1 MTRHPNVVLMTD
13 NLRKR
18 RRLFRLLLILTA
30 TIILQSEGLRLAGAR
45 SGPGDAANDAL
56 RRGEELR
63 RRWNIDGAEEAFRE
77 AAALEPASLE
87 AAVGLARIAR
97 ARLEYA
103 RALRL
108 LDNTAD
114 DRTSS
119 MIVLNEYGA
128 VYLAAEEPA
137 QARRFFENALR
148 ISSSDSQ
155 AIVGLAGADLL
166 EHDYQGA
173 TLRLRECLERD
184 PKSSPARAM
193 LARVLLEIQKESE
206 AAKEAEGAIALDA
219 YNVDAIYVL
228 AYVRSIQRKASESR
242 SLARRVISLD
252 QFHFGARRMLS
263 QYLDGHAG
271 YEQRV
276 SEQARLLYVKGRS
289 LKEDGDLSRAAAEL
303 EAALRIEPRYYRALI
318 ALADIWLSQ
327 GEFHRASTTARLA
340 ASVEPDGAIAQ
351 FELSCAHRGLNERA
365 RIEIGAVDFGKL
377 FYAQPA
383 PAAYATTREIFPNY
397 RFLTKRQQSVIDA
410 AVGPLAGYLPGLA
423 KRKARHY
430 LLSYDQRPGDISG
443 FADVAGEKTF
453 DGRYYA
459 SLRGVGGRT
468 AVSGI
473 ENIDQA
479 AFGGFNTIAHEFAHQ
494 VHMVALGKSEVR
506 EIRRLYASAR
516 REGRVLDYYAAGN
529 EDEYFAQGYEAFI
542 SERKRP
548 GAGVTG
554 GHTRHEL
561 LRRDPDL
568 HKFLMKLTGRQ
579 QARSGVEAS

>member
-1 MTRHPNVVLMTD
+1 MTD
-13 NLRKR
+13 NLRKGR
-18 RRLFRLLLILTA
+18 PFWVLLLIT
-30 TIILQSEGLRLAGAR
+30 TITLQVGGLRPAGAR
-45 SGPGDAANDAL
+45 SGPGDSANEAL

-63 RRWNIDGAEEAFRE
+63 RKWNIDGAEEAFRE

-97 ARLEYA
+97 ARLDYA

-108 LDNTAD
+108 LDKTPD
-114 DRTSS
+114 ERRSS
-119 MIVLNEYGA
+119 TLVLNEYGA

-137 QARRFFENALR
+137 QARRFFESALR
-148 ISSSDSQ
+148 ISSLDSQ
-155 AIVGLAGADLL
+155 AVVGLAGADLL

-173 TLRLRECLERD
+173 TRRLRECLERD
-184 PKSSPARAM
+184 PQSNPARAM
-193 LARVLLEIQKESE
+193 LARVLLEMHRESE
-206 AAKEAEGAIALDA
+206 AAKGAEGAIALDA

-228 AYVRSIQRKASESR
+228 AYVKSIERKANESR

-271 YEQRV
+271 YEQSV
-276 SEQARLLYVKGRS
+276 SEQARLHYARGRS
-289 LKEDGDLSRAAAEL
+289 LKEEGELSRAAGEL

-318 ALADIWLSQ
+318 ALADIWLRQ
-327 GEFHRASTTARLA
+327 GEFHRASTTAGLA
-340 ASVEPDGAIAQ
+340 ASVDPDGSIAQ

-365 RIEIGAVDFGKL
+365 RIEIGASDFGTL

-383 PAAYATTREIFPNY
+383 PAAYAITREIFPNY
-397 RFLTKRQQSVIDA
+397 RFLTKRQQAVIDI
-410 AVGPLAGYLPGLA
+410 AVGGLAGYLPRLA

-430 LLSYDQRPGDISG
+430 LLSFDQRPGDIPG

-459 SLRGVGGRT
+459 SIRGVGGRI

-473 ENIDQA
+473 EYIDQA

-494 VHMVALGKSEVR
+494 VHLAALGKSEVR
-506 EIRRLYASAR
+506 EIRRLYESAR
-516 REGRVLDYYAAGN
+516 RQGRVLDYYAAGN

-542 SERKRP
+542 SDRKRP

-554 GHTRHEL
+554 GHTRQEL
-561 LRRDPDL
+561 RTRDPEL
-568 HKFLMKLTGRQ
+568 YKFLMKLTEKQ
-579 QARSGVEAS
+579 QAKIEVEAS